1 MDRQDFKFIFTK
13 LVRVSLNEEFFRER
27 MGFSLSIE
35 YSIQEKEDKNDENDK
50 TVIKILGD
58 LSATN
63 SDEETALN
71 IIMESYFET
80 QLNIKE
86 EDFDEMENSETLKD
100 FLQTP
105 VLNEISLLLA
115 QLTGK
120 ALKVPIIMPLDFDNP
135 KESDAELD

>member
-27 MGFSLSIE
+27 MGFSFSAE
-35 YSIQEKEDKNDENDK
+35 YSIQEKEDKKDK

-71 IIMESYFET
+71 IVMESYFET
-80 QLNIKE
+80 HLNIKD
-86 EDFDEMENSETLKD
+86 EDFDDMKNSETLKD
-100 FLQTP
+100 FLHTP
-105 VLNEISLLLA
+105 VFNEISLLLA

-135 KESDAELD
+135 NESDTELD